1 MCPFWAQT
9 NVDGGEARRPWT
21 PPLELRFPRAV
32 SFRDARKETN
42 MTSMQ
47 TDLGRG
53 EVPREETASLIASD
67 KVEGTAVYGLDG
79 DKIGRVENLMID
91 KWTGKVAYAVLS
103 FGGFLG
109 MAHDHYP
116 LPWSMLKYDEK
127 LGGYRVNI
135 TREQLQNAPRYR
147 DEDRWDWTSPEY
159 PRQVDEHY
167 RPFAFI

>member
-1 MCPFWAQT
+1 VLAAAGTGLSPTRSIKDMPA
-9 NVDGGEARRPWT
+9 
-21 PPLELRFPRAV
+21 
-32 SFRDARKETN
+32 KENN
-42 MTSMQ
+42 MTSTQ

-53 EVPREETASLIASD
+53 EVPREETATLIASD
-67 KVEGTAVYGLDG
+67 KVEGTAVYGPDG
-79 DKIGRVENLMID
+79 DKIGRIENLMID

-127 LGGYRVNI
+127 RGGYRVNI
-135 TREQLQNAPRYR
+135 TREQLENAPRYR
-147 DEDRWDWTSPEY
+147 DDDRWDWTSPEY
-159 PRQVDEHY
+159 TGQVDTHY

>member
-1 MCPFWAQT
+1 
-9 NVDGGEARRPWT
+9 
-21 PPLELRFPRAV
+21 
-32 SFRDARKETN
+32 
-42 MTSMQ
+42 MTSTQ

-53 EVPREETASLIASD
+53 QVPREETATLIASD
-67 KVEGTAVYGLDG
+67 KVEGTAVYGPDG
-79 DKIGRVENLMID
+79 DKIGRIENLMID

-109 MAHDHYP
+109 MGHDHYP

-127 LGGYRVNI
+127 LGGYRVNV

-147 DEDRWDWTSPEY
+147 DDDRWDWTSPEY

-167 RPFAFI
+167 RPVAFI

>member
-1 MCPFWAQT
+1 
-9 NVDGGEARRPWT
+9 
-21 PPLELRFPRAV
+21 
-32 SFRDARKETN
+32 

-47 TDLGRG
+47 TDMGRG

-67 KVEGTAVYGLDG
+67 KVEGTAVYGPDN
-79 DKIGRVENLMID
+79 DKIGRIENLMID
-91 KWTGKVAYAVLS
+91 KWSGKVAYAVLS

-109 MAHDHYP
+109 MGTDHYP

-127 LGGYRVNI
+127 RGGYRANI

-147 DEDRWDWTSPEY
+147 EDERWDWGSPEY
-159 PRQVDEHY
+159 TRQVDEHY

>member
-1 MCPFWAQT
+1 
-9 NVDGGEARRPWT
+9 
-21 PPLELRFPRAV
+21 
-32 SFRDARKETN
+32 

-47 TDLGRG
+47 TGLGTG

-67 KVEGTAVYGLDG
+67 KVEGTVVYGPDG
-79 DKIGRVENLMID
+79 DKIARIENLMID
-91 KWTGKVAYAVLS
+91 KRGGKVAYAVLS

-109 MAHDHYP
+109 MGTDHYP

-127 LGGYRVNI
+127 RGGYRVNI

-147 DEDRWDWTSPEY
+147 EDDQWDWTSPEY
-159 PRQVDEHY
+159 ARQVDEHY